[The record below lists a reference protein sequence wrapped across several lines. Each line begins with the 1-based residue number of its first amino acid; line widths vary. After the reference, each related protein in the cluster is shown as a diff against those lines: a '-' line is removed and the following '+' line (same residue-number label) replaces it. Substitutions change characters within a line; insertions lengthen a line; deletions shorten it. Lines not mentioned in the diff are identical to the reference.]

1 MKQVIFKET
10 GLPESVLLLEEAAIP
25 EPRAH
30 ESLIRITARNINP
43 SDIMFIQGR
52 YGITPKLPSSAG
64 FEAAG
69 EVEKSEQYPKGTRV
83 IFTAIGTWKEY
94 VCVPTA
100 QLIPTPEGMSDDV
113 ACQAFVNPITA
124 YGMLETSGLQKGQWL
139 LITAGAS
146 AWGKLVIQMAKM
158 RGIQV
163 ICTVR
168 NGAQKQAL
176 LDLGATIV
184 VDVQTENLGK
194 IVRAAVETGV
204 DAVFDA
210 VGGEQGAKA
219 LACLK
224 IGGRMLVF
232 GLLSLEPIPLNSGL
246 LIFKNL
252 KVEGWWLTSWWESLG
267 QESIKNAIK
276 EVFTY
281 LITQEVQVD
290 VQEKFALS
298 EFKKAV
304 IAYQKEGR
312 TGKIL
317 IC

>member
-1 MKQVIFKET
+1 
-10 GLPESVLLLEEAAIP
+10 
-25 EPRAH
+25 
-30 ESLIRITARNINP
+30 
-43 SDIMFIQGR
+43 
-52 YGITPKLPSSAG
+52 
-64 FEAAG
+64 
-69 EVEKSEQYPKGTRV
+69 
-83 IFTAIGTWKEY
+83 
-94 VCVPTA
+94 
-100 QLIPTPEGMSDDV
+100 
-113 ACQAFVNPITA
+113 
-124 YGMLETSGLQKGQWL
+124 
-139 LITAGAS
+139 
-146 AWGKLVIQMAKM
+146 
-158 RGIQV
+158 
-163 ICTVR
+163 
-168 NGAQKQAL
+168 

-194 IVRAAVETGV
+194 IVRTAVETGV
-204 DAVFDA
+204 DAIFDA

-252 KVEGWWLTSWWESLG
+252 KVEGWWLTSWWENLG
-267 QESIKNAIK
+267 PEGIKKALK

-281 LITQEVQVD
+281 LMRHEVHVD
-290 VQEKFALS
+290 VQATYGLS
-298 EFKKAV
+298 EFKEAV

>member
-1 MKQVIFKET
+1 
-10 GLPESVLLLEEAAIP
+10 
-25 EPRAH
+25 
-30 ESLIRITARNINP
+30 
-43 SDIMFIQGR
+43 
-52 YGITPKLPSSAG
+52 
-64 FEAAG
+64 
-69 EVEKSEQYPKGTRV
+69 
-83 IFTAIGTWKEY
+83 
-94 VCVPTA
+94 
-100 QLIPTPEGMSDDV
+100 MSDEV

-194 IVRAAVETGV
+194 IVRAAIETGV

-267 QESIKNAIK
+267 QEGIKKALK

-281 LITQEVQVD
+281 LMTQEVHVD

-298 EFKKAV
+298 EFKEAV

>member
-10 GLPESVLLLEEAAIP
+10 GLPESVLKLEEVDIP
-25 EPRAH
+25 VPRAH
-30 ESLIRITARNINP
+30 ETLVRITARNINP

-69 EVEKSEQYPKGTRV
+69 EVEKSEQYPIGTRV

-100 QLIPTPEGMSDDV
+100 QLIPTPAGMPDEV

-176 LDLGATIV
+176 LDLGVEIRGCEKTREYFASAK
-184 VDVQTENLGK
+184 E
-194 IVRAAVETGV
+194 AVE
-204 DAVFDA
+204 
-210 VGGEQGAKA
+210 E
-219 LACLK
+219 
-224 IGGRMLVF
+224 IIII
-232 GLLSLEPIPLNSGL
+232 LSSA
-246 LIFKNL
+246 KNL
-252 KVEGWWLTSWWESLG
+252 NKLYKSELVVYYTEVLRQIDKVE
-267 QESIKNAIK
+267 
-276 EVFTY
+276 F
-281 LITQEVQVD
+281 D
-290 VQEKFALS
+290 
-298 EFKKAV
+298 
-304 IAYQKEGR
+304 
-312 TGKIL
+312 
-317 IC
+317 